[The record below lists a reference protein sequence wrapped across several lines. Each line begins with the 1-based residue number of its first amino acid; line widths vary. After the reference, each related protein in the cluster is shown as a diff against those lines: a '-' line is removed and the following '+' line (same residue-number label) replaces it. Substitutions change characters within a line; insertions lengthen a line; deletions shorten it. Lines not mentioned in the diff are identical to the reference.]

1 MKFLVAVTL
10 ALTISYVKADGAHSH
25 EHAHA
30 PAHDSY
36 GPPEPSYGAPAP
48 SYGAPAPTYEEPVSY
63 ESHEVYEEEGGFD
76 VIVVVIVAILALIG
90 LSLLFPTNVQV
101 LDGNLD
107 LNGRK
112 KRYAEEIARSD
123 FIGRTAEI
131 YDNLN
136 RVLDPVDRKCM
147 EKLTCEVGSLS
158 YDAGLTNSPFLK
170 LVVPFVPGKYEKY
183 MKHFIY
189 ANNCHKIKCSAF

>member
-1 MKFLVAVTL
+1 MAL
-10 ALTISYVKADGAHSH
+10 AISYVKADGAHSH
-25 EHAHA
+25 DHTPA
-30 PAHDSY
+30 PA
-36 GPPEPSYGAPAP
+36 PEASYGAPAP

-136 RVLDPVDRKCM
+136 RVLDPVDRNCM

-170 LVVPFVPGKYEKY
+170 
-183 MKHFIY
+183 
-189 ANNCHKIKCSAF
+189 

>member
-1 MKFLVAVTL
+1 MAL
-10 ALTISYVKADGAHSH
+10 AISYVKADGAHSH
-25 EHAHA
+25 DHA
-30 PAHDSY
+30 PA
-36 GPPEPSYGAPAP
+36 PAPEASYGAPAP
-48 SYGAPAPTYEEPVSY
+48 SYGAPEASYGEPVR
-63 ESHEVYEEEGGFD
+63 YEEEGGSD
-76 VIVVVIVAILALIG
+76 IIVVVIVAILALVG

-136 RVLDPVDRKCM
+136 RVLDPVDRNCM

-170 LVVPFVPGKYEKY
+170 
-183 MKHFIY
+183 
-189 ANNCHKIKCSAF
+189 

>member
-1 MKFLVAVTL
+1 M

-76 VIVVVIVAILALIG
+76 VIVVVIVAIMALIG

-136 RVLDPVDRKCM
+136 RVLDPVDRNCM

-170 LVVPFVPGKYEKY
+170 
-183 MKHFIY
+183 
-189 ANNCHKIKCSAF
+189 